1 MDKYLRNEKMKK
13 LSLVIL
19 TTFLLSA
26 CIAKQP
32 PICEASAMIGGVNQS
47 VQVYGVRVVANQTE
61 YKAGYPFN
69 WQWVNK
75 RNFTS
80 STCSK

>member
-1 MDKYLRNEKMKK
+1 MKK
-13 LSLVIL
+13 FMLVIL
-19 TTFLLSA
+19 SSLFLFSCA
-26 CIAKQP
+26 EKQP
-32 PICEASAMIGGVNQS
+32 PICEASAMIGGVNHS

-69 WQWVNK
+69 WRWVNK